1 MQPYFS
7 LHNRTLQ
14 GIIAGI
20 LGLAIFAG
28 ISIAN
33 KAEQHQNLSQQSPAE
48 IDIANRELAKDR
60 AFLYDDPSLEKPIY
74 NQLKKDAGKPTIA
87 AEDSDSQPSEA
98 EK

>member
-1 MQPYFS
+1 MQSYFS
-7 LHNRTLQ
+7 LRNRTLQ
-14 GIIAGI
+14 VTIAGI

-28 ISIAN
+28 IGIVN
-33 KAEQHQNLSQQSPAE
+33 KAEQHQNISQQSPAE

-74 NQLKKDAGKPTIA
+74 NQLTKEAGKPTVA
-87 AEDSDSQPSEA
+87 AESEPVEEE

>member
-1 MQPYFS
+1 MQSYFS
-7 LHNRTLQ
+7 LRNRTLQ
-14 GIIAGI
+14 GTIAAI

-28 ISIAN
+28 IGITK
-33 KAEQHQNLSQQSPAE
+33 KAEQRQNTSQQSPAE

-74 NQLKKDAGKPTIA
+74 NQLTKEVGQPTVPTPDI
-87 AEDSDSQPSEA
+87 EPSE

>member
-1 MQPYFS
+1 MQSYFS
-7 LHNRTLQ
+7 LRNRQLQ
-14 GIIAGI
+14 VIIVGIV
-20 LGLAIFAG
+20 GLAIFAG
-28 ISIAN
+28 IGIAN

-74 NQLKKDAGKPTIA
+74 NQLTKEAGKPTVPA
-87 AEDSDSQPSEA
+87 AESEPVE